1 MYTEDKPLETVVMA
15 EAGQDMFLCC
25 YRLERGEDWLKA
37 GEVNRCFRNEKIV
50 SQ

>member
-15 EAGQDMFLCC
+15 EAGQDMCLCC

-37 GEVNRCFRNEKIV
+37 GEVKQMF
-50 SQ
+50 